1 MIAWPPEVP
10 ICDFKWVDPKNNYVL
25 PFHSILSLGQSVKKN
40 CQATLRLWHLD
51 PKIANAMWILL
62 PEKTDFDSYTSTILN
77 LFSHLFFYV
86 KIWMFLKCDAFYHIE
101 YKYMHKIVSVN
112 ECEINIVVRKHASL
126 SLSFVNDV
134 DSFTNWSNCPVS
146 LALEHDNDSIG

>member
-51 PKIANAMWILL
+51 PKIANAMWILFTK
-62 PEKTDFDSYTSTILN
+62 KTDFDSYTSTILN
-77 LFSHLFFYV
+77 LFLHSFLCV
-86 KIWMFLKCDAFYHIE
+86 IIWLFLKCDAYDIE